1 MKIIYTKMVADLFH
15 PGHVNFLRNARALG
29 DRLVVHVVSDD
40 RVTSFKRQPVM
51 SQAERLTVVAAC
63 RYVDEVVEDGPRIIT
78 PEFMQQKGYAI
89 YAFACCGTE
98 EVVTKRRDCPDLPD
112 HMLGI
117 LTYTD
122 GVSTT
127 GLIQRV
133 QQRLQ
138 RAETSLERHD
148 LSQVSC

>member
-1 MKIIYTKMVADLFH
+1 MECLAISLPHYESLQERYT
-15 PGHVNFLRNARALG
+15 NFMNQPNIRHFVG
-29 DRLVVHVVSDD
+29 
-40 RVTSFKRQPVM
+40 VTSFKRQPVM
-51 SQAERLTVVAAC
+51 SQAERLAVVAAC
-63 RYVDEVVEDGPRIIT
+63 RYVDEVVEEGPRIIT

-117 LTYTD
+117 LSYTD

-138 RAETSLERHD
+138 QAETSLERHD
-148 LSQVSC
+148 LSHV